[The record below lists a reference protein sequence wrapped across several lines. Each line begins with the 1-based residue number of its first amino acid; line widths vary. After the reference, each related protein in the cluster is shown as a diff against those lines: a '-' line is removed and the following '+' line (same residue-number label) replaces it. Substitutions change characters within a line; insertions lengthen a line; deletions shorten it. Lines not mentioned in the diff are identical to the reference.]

1 MADHA
6 TEGGALVAKSMT
18 GKDIPIRSLTG
29 ATRSGAP
36 LAASRRVADDLAPWF
51 YWISAAAGELAATQT
66 VRCGMLSDQSCVR
79 ILFGGTWTA
88 RTVDG
93 PMVFEPG
100 ERGLTLYFGPQTRYM
115 PISVTGSYQ
124 VITLTLAAG
133 APHVLDLPEQ
143 ETMLDRIVDYDAL
156 VGDAAISACIPLDRG
171 YGHWLA
177 ALESRLRTFIA
188 HQRPPLPDPVVT
200 VFDRESLARPDFRIA
215 DFANYHGVSQRTVE
229 RGVRRAFGLAPKQ
242 VLRRARALD
251 TAARLLGVTLPEEEH
266 ALELRYY
273 DQPHQSRE
281 VRRFFGMTPG
291 ELARGAHP
299 MLRLNIELRQSRRL
313 LSLAKV
319 GNPAE
324 RPWRDPAAEPEI
336 DEP

>member
-1 MADHA
+1 M
-6 TEGGALVAKSMT
+6 
-18 GKDIPIRSLTG
+18 
-29 ATRSGAP
+29 
-36 LAASRRVADDLAPWF
+36 
-51 YWISAAAGELAATQT
+51 
-66 VRCGMLSDQSCVR
+66 
-79 ILFGGTWTA
+79 
-88 RTVDG
+88 
-93 PMVFEPG
+93 
-100 ERGLTLYFGPQTRYM
+100 
-115 PISVTGSYQ
+115 
-124 VITLTLAAG
+124 
-133 APHVLDLPEQ
+133 
-143 ETMLDRIVDYDAL
+143 
-156 VGDAAISACIPLDRG
+156 
-171 YGHWLA
+171 
-177 ALESRLRTFIA
+177 
-188 HQRPPLPDPVVT
+188 
-200 VFDRESLARPDFRIA
+200 
-215 DFANYHGVSQRTVE
+215 
-229 RGVRRAFGLAPKQ
+229 RRAFGLAPKQ